1 MTESKFEQNWSK
13 KAQKKGWY
21 SVKIIQASKNGMPD
35 RMYLK
40 NGMIFFVE
48 FKAKKGKLSKLQEYR
63 ISELRRMNF
72 HVLIIA
78 EK

>member
-1 MTESKFEQNWSK
+1 MTESKFEQSWSE
-13 KAQKKGWY
+13 KAKKKGWY